1 MQSLVSEKTLI
12 KEKFQKKFAFLYD
25 KHSLFYHVL
34 LLIGIGLA
42 FFGTALIFEKFTTPF
57 SGDFAQ
63 QYYAFE
69 YNFYD
74 DWWTFFKTGHF
85 PFYDS
90 NTFLGADNVI
100 SNTYYGL
107 FSPFTFP
114 ILFFPRS
121 FLPHAMALVSI
132 AKLVTGALLFRVY
145 LKYMGV
151 TEKSARIFSIAY
163 AFMGWTAYY
172 LWFNNFAEVLA
183 FFPLILFGIEKIIRE
198 KQIWACSLGYFLMGL
213 GNYFFL
219 LTFGIF
225 GVIFAGFRFFQTLKE
240 RGGWKAWKEHLTVIC
255 LGICGFAIGYLM
267 CAAVMVPAVLGSF
280 EISRSSTSSKYL
292 ELLKNAWNKKD
303 YDSFFNIIFKCWHP
317 NVIKYSTDPSDY
329 YFMFAYPLAS
339 YFYPAMSGRY
349 VNIIGYSAF
358 ENAGSSIFFFTPCI
372 ILMGGCLYRSFIN
385 KKVSHFI
392 SIALCV
398 LCLFVPFFYFLS
410 GAFTNNYGRWE
421 IIVPT
426 LGLLYIALNYDHK
439 DEMPRLVIIIS
450 GIVALLG
457 MIGTLFLALK
467 LIKDY
472 GRVDPESSK
481 NYLYSLDTEW
491 RYLIVWYE
499 IILCIIETTLFAGL
513 WKKKSLDLFV
523 KLFVIGEVIVLG
535 NVVANNHGLQDISDD
550 VNGGLKGVADRT
562 TLIERINKEDPS
574 FFRMVSSVADDRHV
588 NIPGS
593 DNYNGLTTFHT
604 FYNNQVDD
612 FIHMENMMSWEE
624 SWSSHYYYKH
634 QNLESFLGVKYYL
647 TKDSDTT
654 YYNPERTYE
663 PNVPLN
669 YSLYIHDEQNGYR
682 IYKNDHHIDFGMSY
696 DTLYYKHRL
705 EDNPVRNQFYETG
718 PSFQQTMRNEEVL
731 FKGVVLNDED
741 VDEIKSQHPDVFN
754 IEETAPELDM
764 DYTYMN
770 RQGVYVPYEVN
781 ESGEK
786 VYELGIDPDE
796 PTKYFTDEFK
806 INPKESDAPVNK
818 YQMVYT
824 PSGGLET
831 FPHSEQGTYL
841 MLNYPIRSNRYNYNT
856 VIWLL
861 DEEGKTITFDELR
874 YTEADNSY
882 VGRALYSKVPV
893 AKIVICPAGDAV
905 LSRETQQIYYET
917 YDKVIQR
924 LDKARDNGI
933 YDIKRNV
940 NDFSFKTNYDKE
952 KFVVTQLAYTGGW
965 KLKAIDN
972 NGSVT
977 SLKIYNSQGGFAGFV
992 APTGEVAYELTYMT
1006 PGFVKWALVSAGAFL
1021 ALGALTAVPIIIK
1034 KRKEKRDESLS
1045 QEPLN

>member
-1 MQSLVSEKTLI
+1 MENLISEKTLF
-12 KEKFQKKFAFLYD
+12 KERFQKKFAFLYD
-25 KHSLFYHVL
+25 IHSLFYHVL
-34 LLIGIGLA
+34 LLIVIGLA
-42 FFGTALIFEKFTTPF
+42 FFGTALLFEKFTTPF

-63 QYYAFE
+63 QYFAFE

-90 NTFLGADNVI
+90 NTFLGADNII

-132 AKLVTGALLFRVY
+132 AKLVTGALLFRIY

-151 TEKSARIFSIAY
+151 TEKTSRIFSIAY
-163 AFMGWTAYY
+163 AFMGWTAFY

-219 LTFGIF
+219 LSFGIF
-225 GVIFAGFRFFQTLKE
+225 GVIFAGFRFFQTFKE
-240 RGGWKAWKEHLTVIC
+240 RGGFKAWKDHLMVFC

-267 CAAVMVPAVLGSF
+267 CAVVMIPAVIGSF
-280 EISRSSTSSKYL
+280 EISRTSTSSKYL
-292 ELLKNAWNKKD
+292 EILKQTWDNKD
-303 YDSFFNIIFKCWHP
+303 YNQFFDIVFKCWHP
-317 NVIKYSTDPSDY
+317 DIIKYSKEYSDY

-349 VNIIGYSAF
+349 VNIIGYSSF

-385 KKVSHFI
+385 KKISHFI
-392 SIALCV
+392 AIALCV
-398 LCLFVPFFYFLS
+398 FCLFVPFFYFLS

-426 LGLLYIALNYDHK
+426 LGLLYIALNYDHRH
-439 DEMPRLVIIIS
+439 EIPRLVIIIS
-450 GIVALLG
+450 GVVALLG

-472 GRVDPESSK
+472 ALPEGETTGK
-481 NYLYSLDTEW
+481 HLYSLDDDY
-491 RYLIVWYE
+491 RYLLVVYE
-499 IILCIIETTLFAGL
+499 ITLCVIETTLFAGL
-513 WKKKSLDLFV
+513 WKKKHFDTIF
-523 KLFVIGEVIVLG
+523 KLFIIGEVIVMG
-535 NVVANNHGLQDISDD
+535 NIVANMHGLQDIDTD
-550 VNGGLKGVADRT
+550 VNGGLKGLADRT
-562 TLIERINKEDPS
+562 ALIERINKEDPS

-588 NIPGS
+588 NIPES
-593 DNYNGLTTFHT
+593 DNYNGLTSFHT

-612 FIHMENMMSWEE
+612 FVHLANMMSWEE

-654 YYNPERTYE
+654 YYNPERQYE

-669 YSLYIHDEQNGYR
+669 YSLYIHDEENGYR

-696 DTLYYKHRL
+696 DNLYYKHRF
-705 EDNPVRNQFYETG
+705 EDDPVHNQFYEHG
-718 PSFQQTMRNEEVL
+718 PSFIQTMRNEEVL
-731 FKGVVLNDED
+731 FKGAILNDED
-741 VDEIKSQHPDVFN
+741 LDEINSQYPGVFN
-754 IEETAPELDM
+754 CIEEAPELEM
-764 DYTYMN
+764 EYMYMN
-770 RQGVYVPYEVN
+770 RVGIYAPYRIEN
-781 ESGEK
+781 GEK
-786 VYELGIDPDE
+786 IYDIGIDPDE
-796 PTKYFTDEFK
+796 PTKYFKDEYK
-806 INPKESDAPVNK
+806 IDLKTGDAPVNK
-818 YQMVYT
+818 YQIVYV
-824 PSGGLET
+824 PSGGAET
-831 FPHSEQGTYL
+831 FPHSDEGTYF
-841 MLNYPIRSNRYNYNT
+841 MLNYPIRNPWSNYNT
-856 VIWLL
+856 VIWLI
-861 DEEGKTITFDELR
+861 DKDGKTITFDELR
-874 YTEADNSY
+874 YTEADNTN

-893 AKIVICPAGDAV
+893 SKIVICPAADAFI
-905 LSRETQQIYYET
+905 SRESQQLYFET
-917 YDKVIQR
+917 YDKVIER
-924 LDKARDNGI
+924 LDKAADNGI
-933 YDIKRNV
+933 CDINRNI
-940 NDFSFKTNYDKE
+940 NDFTFKTNYSKE
-952 KFVVTQLAYTGGW
+952 KFIVTQLAYTGGW
-965 KLKAIDN
+965 KLKVTDQ
-972 NGSVT
+972 NGNVT
-977 SLKIYNSQGGFAGFV
+977 YPKIYNAQGGFAGFV
-992 APTGEVAYELTYMT
+992 APKGQVAYELTYLT
-1006 PGFVKWALVSAGAFL
+1006 PGFVKWALVSVGAFL
-1021 ALGALTAVPIIIK
+1021 ALGALTVAPIIIK